1 MSYGQ
6 GCRTAS
12 TEITGLLE
20 PLNESECK
28 NVSGQL
34 TPYFVWTKAKWIP
47 GRNVNVLWKKKEAIS
62 PNVIRPTLNF
72 SKLEDYVSLP
82 SELQN
87 VASLQNQV
95 HFDDNIIALIS
106 YEI

>member
-20 PLNESECK
+20 PLNETECE
-28 NVSGQL
+28 NEGGQM
-34 TPYFVWTKAKWIP
+34 TPYFAWTKAKWVP
-47 GRNVNVLWKKKEAIS
+47 GRNVNVLWKKKEAIL

-72 SKLEDYVSLP
+72 SKLEDYVSFP

-87 VASLQNQV
+87 IASLQNQV
-95 HFDDNIIALIS
+95 HLMTIFIALNLL
-106 YEI
+106 